1 MEIILL
7 NHFCNPP
14 WVIKIKRTIT
24 TSLLKRQVWMAN
36 DDEFDRIVK
45 NLQRMLRLNDHYE
58 NNLYVEEFKK
68 ECNVMFVYE
77 TYVLEGEVD
86 SKFSLGDIWNLFQ
99 EDTLPNNTSNFSKQI
114 INCMKAWI
122 YRQKTSGLTLNTKV
136 IKQAHGLMMDYEKNV
151 LVGEYAKS
159 PLFVGHDIFAPASHG
174 ERYME
179 DVYF

>member
-14 WVIKIKRTIT
+14 WVIKIKTTIT

-99 EDTLPNNTSNFSKQI
+99 EDTLPNNTCNFSKQI

-122 YRQKTSGLTLNTKV
+122 YLQKTSGLTLNTKV